1 MSVKSISSIKKTSV
15 ESVSSEDRET
25 ETVSINGPAVA
36 KDSEIYETLI
46 VDGTNEVYN
55 AKITI
60 LNKALQDIGMGKFQ
74 WILCGVAGFGWFM
87 DSFWMLAISLIS
99 IPIKRGFN
107 VHKIAYLS
115 LFKYIGL
122 TLGATFWPLMSDL
135 FGRSFAFN
143 TTLIMSGASGL
154 VAAGMPD
161 FASLNFFI
169 FLIGFATGGNQPVD
183 SMLFVE
189 LIPASHQHLLLH
201 ESAFWGVGNL
211 VASGI
216 GWPLIVNFTC
226 EVGHC
231 TYENNMGWRYSY
243 WAFGGL
249 TLLFSLL
256 RMVAR
261 IYESPKYYVGK
272 HEDRKAVD
280 VIQAIAKRNKTVSWL
295 TYEHFEKIDRE
306 FAAKGLSLEGPIVEG
321 TEGDVNKVIVNR
333 YLDNF
338 KHWKILF
345 QTRKMAI
352 TTILLWCIWGFTGM
366 AFPLFNNFL
375 PFYLEWK
382 GAQTGSTSLNKTYRN
397 YCIQAVFSIP
407 PGFFAGWLSNRKYIG
422 RKGVGFLG
430 GVLSGIFMY
439 LFTTTKSSHAYLIY
453 NCCVSFVT
461 TFIYAAM
468 YAYTPEVYPAQ
479 VRGAAT
485 SACSFWNRFCGT
497 MGPVMALYLNINN
510 GQPVFISGALFIVAG
525 VLFIL
530 LPYETRGRAAS

>member
-1 MSVKSISSIKKTSV
+1 MSVKSVSSIKKASV
-15 ESVSSEDRET
+15 ESISTQNDAVSVEGQE
-25 ETVSINGPAVA
+25 AVA
-36 KDSEIYETLI
+36 NDGEIYETLI
-46 VDGTNEVYN
+46 VSSNDVYN
-55 AKITI
+55 AKIT
-60 LNKALQDIGMGKFQ
+60 LVNKALQDIGMGKFQ
-74 WILCGVAGFGWFM
+74 WILAGVAGFGWFM

-99 IPIKRGFN
+99 IPVKRGFN
-107 VHKIAYLS
+107 VDKIAFLS

-135 FGRSFAFN
+135 FGRTFAFN

-154 VAAGMPD
+154 VAAGMPTY
-161 FASLNFFI
+161 ASLNFFM

-216 GWPLIVNFTC
+216 GWPLIVNYTC

-256 RMVAR
+256 RLLAR

-280 VIQAIAKRNKTVSWL
+280 VIRAIARRNKKTSWL
-295 TYEHFEKIDRE
+295 TYEHLEQIDKD
-306 FAAKGLSLEGPIVEG
+306 FAAKGMSLEGPLDDNQ
-321 TEGDVNKVIVNR
+321 TGDVNKVIVNR
-333 YLDNF
+333 YLETF
-338 KHWKILF
+338 KQWKTLF

-352 TTILLWCIWGFTGM
+352 TTVLLWCIWGFTGM

-382 GAQTGSTSLNKTYRN
+382 GAQTGSSSLNKTYRN

-407 PGFFAGWLSNRKYIG
+407 PGFFAGWLSNQKYIG

-430 GVLSGIFMY
+430 GILSGIFMY
-439 LFTTTKSSHAYLIY
+439 LFTTTKSAHAYLIY

-468 YAYTPEVYPAQ
+468 YSYTPEVYPAP

-497 MGPVMALYLNINN
+497 MGPVMSLYLDINN

-525 VLFIL
+525 FLFML